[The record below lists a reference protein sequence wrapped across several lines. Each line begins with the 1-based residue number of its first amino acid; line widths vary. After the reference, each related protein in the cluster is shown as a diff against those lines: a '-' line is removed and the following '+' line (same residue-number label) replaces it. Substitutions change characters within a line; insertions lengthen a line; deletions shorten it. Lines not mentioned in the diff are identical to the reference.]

1 MNLFFRRGSI
11 AAIALLP
18 LAFACPVAL
27 ADEIDSEALAEARVL
42 MKSGREEMMRGEM
55 QLTESEAG
63 DFWPVY
69 EQYRSE
75 VEIIRDRQTKM
86 ISTYVEAYWA
96 AELSDDLAKD
106 VLDEHFAIST
116 AILKVEKKYLRK
128 FRKIL
133 PVGKVTR
140 FYQLESKLQAQV
152 DIVLADLVPL
162 FETS

>member
-1 MNLFFRRGSI
+1 MNLSFRRGFI
-11 AAIALLP
+11 AALVLLP
-18 LAFACPVAL
+18 LTLGFSIAV
-27 ADEIDSEALAEARVL
+27 ADEFDTEALAEARAL
-42 MKSGREEMMRGEM
+42 MKAGREELMRGEM
-55 QLTESEAG
+55 QLTESEAAG
-63 DFWPVY
+63 FWPVY

-75 VEIIRDRQTKM
+75 VETIRDRQAKM
-86 ISTYVEAYWA
+86 ISTYMEAYWE
-96 AELSDDLAKD
+96 AELGDELAKD

-116 AILKVEKKYLRK
+116 AILKIEKKYLRK
-128 FRKIL
+128 FRKVL